1 MVIPALSHLLYFFN
15 SNGKMQINYIV
26 HKRRKLQKDLL
37 FIDALKKKKEGT
49 SSAKP
54 QGRHDMITIHQCLWN
69 KILCQNNVVIFASFS
84 GKKNSLNNR
93 C

>member
-37 FIDALKKKKEGT
+37 FIDALKKKKNKGLQLPNHKE
-49 SSAKP
+49 
-54 QGRHDMITIHQCLWN
+54 DMT
-69 KILCQNNVVIFASFS
+69 
-84 GKKNSLNNR
+84 
-93 C
+93 

>member
-1 MVIPALSHLLYFFN
+1 
-15 SNGKMQINYIV
+15 MQINYIV
-26 HKRRKLQKDLL
+26 YKRRKLQKDLL
-37 FIDALKKKKEGT
+37 FIDALKKKEGT

-54 QGRHDMITIHQCLWN
+54 QGRHDMIAIHQRLWN
-69 KILCQNNVVIFASFS
+69 KILCQNNVIFASFS